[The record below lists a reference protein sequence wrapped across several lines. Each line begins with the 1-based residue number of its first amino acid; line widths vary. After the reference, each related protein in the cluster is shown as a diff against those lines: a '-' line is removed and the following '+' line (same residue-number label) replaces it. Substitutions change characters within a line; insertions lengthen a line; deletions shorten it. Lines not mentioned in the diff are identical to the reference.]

1 MSTQIATEGAVNVDQ
16 VTEEVD
22 IKGIVKKVGGL
33 ETQPGRTLALPKVT
47 KIADLGALFQPV
59 FLFLQ
64 IRCVTL
70 VP

>member
-1 MSTQIATEGAVNVDQ
+1 MSTQIATEGVVNVDQ

-22 IKGIVKKVGGL
+22 IKGIVKKVGDL
-33 ETQPGRTLALPKVT
+33 ETQPGRILALPKVT